1 MSGPSIPKDKP
12 IRSAKLREA
21 AKDAPECFSC
31 HRPNDGTVVGCHPNG
46 LKYGKGMSQ
55 KANDLVSY
63 LCARCHTQLD
73 QREGSYPMSR
83 LELET
88 LFLDSFYWSTVWLIR
103 SGRLG

>member
-21 AKDAPECFSC
+21 AREAPECFSC

-46 LKYGKGMSQ
+46 IKRGHGMSQ
-55 KANDLVSY
+55 KAHDVLGY
-63 LCARCHTQLD
+63 ACFECHALMDGRAGTLTQFERENLWLD
-73 QREGSYPMSR
+73 C
-83 LELET
+83 
-88 LFLDSFYWSTVWLIR
+88 FYWSTVWLIR